1 MSDSGKKAKRADSG
15 DSDSR
20 HSLQLD
26 WPDTA
31 RNRKKTVNNKQINI
45 KCKVSEHP
53 GQRRRS
59 SKGPEEA
66 RPKPPATPSSFIIV
80 GHHGIT
86 TGKSNSARRSSSPR
100 RPLPNGAIPKSPRSR
115 NTHKSLPHSPSQPGS
130 FRDVHEFPQGE
141 KENTE
146 LYTISLIRDMVIT
159 HKGHFFSLDSL
170 MEKILDSTLT
180 ELATNAWCWKAMN

>member
-1 MSDSGKKAKRADSG
+1 MG
-15 DSDSR
+15 
-20 HSLQLD
+20 
-26 WPDTA
+26 
-31 RNRKKTVNNKQINI
+31 NNKQINI

-115 NTHKSLPHSPSQPGS
+115 NTHKSLHHSPSQPGS
-130 FRDVHEFPQGE
+130 FRDVHEFPQGRLVE
-141 KENTE
+141 RSGAPLQQGHIYVFRIERRT
-146 LYTISLIRDMVIT
+146 
-159 HKGHFFSLDSL
+159 KGFQSGRGAEERLRSP
-170 MEKILDSTLT
+170 
-180 ELATNAWCWKAMN
+180 